1 MECTFWKV
9 YWTCVWRGSSM
20 WIESGGRAKVVKLGN
35 VPHGSHR
42 IGNDPM
48 KLKPPVSGL
57 SSHFILINQFSKQ
70 NSRSPVIVQLL
81 EMGGLQTLDFVFRSH
96 SSPSSSVISLN
107 SLKIMTKSSQ
117 NSFSFQQID
126 IDINRWIWSWDLRLN
141 RLVALSLGSSCEMR
155 SDWQLRTAL

>member
-1 MECTFWKV
+1 
-9 YWTCVWRGSSM
+9 M

-70 NSRSPVIVQLL
+70 NSRSRSLFSCWKWEVFKLWTSYFDLTHLL
-81 EMGGLQTLDFVFRSH
+81 PLQ
-96 SSPSSSVISLN
+96 SL
-107 SLKIMTKSSQ
+107 
-117 NSFSFQQID
+117 
-126 IDINRWIWSWDLRLN
+126 
-141 RLVALSLGSSCEMR
+141 A
-155 SDWQLRTAL
+155 